1 MSVVSLPWKKRMKAF
16 LLLIT
21 IAVTVTAC
29 SSNQPAAA
37 PTPTPTPQAP
47 LPDIDAFIQKM
58 ATQDGCKDSTA
69 NMQLSIESGSTA
81 RGELRFQL
89 ERKYAVSGISTLLRV
104 NFPPEESEKTLLAIE
119 RPDQATTAMSYLP
132 GLKKVGR
139 LGSDSQVSFREA
151 RVTVQEL
158 LGLEL
163 GQYSHSA
170 GERVSEKGEPAIK
183 AELIQKPDR
192 SLAFPK
198 IDAYFRERDGTPLRF
213 DLYDGRGSVAKAVT
227 IAETKEI
234 QGHQTVTH
242 VDIDDHT
249 QNLKLKLITQAIN
262 YDRGLSDK
270 LFTEENL
277 IAIVTQATERT
288 VAR

>member
-1 MSVVSLPWKKRMKAF
+1 MKA
-16 LLLIT
+16 LLLYMGISL
-21 IAVTVTAC
+21 AAALSAC
-29 SSNQPAAA
+29 SSNPGSA

-47 LPDIDAFIQKM
+47 LPDVDSFISKM
-58 ATQDGCKDSTA
+58 VTQDGAKDSSA
-69 NMQLSIESGSTA
+69 NMQLIIEGK
-81 RGELRFQL
+81 GEMRFQVD
-89 ERKYAVSGISTLLRV
+89 RKYDVTGRSTLLRV
-104 NFPPEESEKTLLAIE
+104 TSPPEESDKTLLAFE
-119 RPDQATTAMSYLP
+119 RPDQATTVMSYLP

-139 LGSDSQVSFREA
+139 LTSDSQVSFRDA

-163 GQYSHSA
+163 GQYNHSA
-170 GERVSEKGEPAIK
+170 GERVTEKGEPAIK
-183 AELIQKPDR
+183 VELIQKPDH

-213 DLYDGRGSVAKAVT
+213 DLYDGRGEIAKAVS

-242 VDIDDHT
+242 VDIDDRT
-249 QNLKLKLITQAIN
+249 QNLKLKLLTQAIN
-262 YDRGLSDK
+262 YDRGLSQK

-277 IAIVTQATERT
+277 IQIVTQAAERT